1 MGDLAEIAKPPLTDD
16 IRMMFY
22 AHMHLRN
29 NGKNEPRWRG
39 VQVVKFPADL
49 ILYAQ
54 AIFTLKPDYIIETGT
69 KYGGSAIFFADM
81 LDLFV
86 GGDSKVISVDI
97 MKRPLPEHKRVEYIT
112 GSSADPI
119 IVEEVKSRMNKRSDG
134 KITGNVM
141 VVLDSDH
148 SKRHVMREMR
158 LYGPL
163 VTPRQ
168 FMVVEDCYM
177 RDQSLK
183 GPGHAVEWYLTKT
196 NKFVRE
202 PVEDQFI
209 FAVSRGGWLRRV

>member
-1 MGDLAEIAKPPLTDD
+1 MGGVTVPPITDD
-16 IRMMFY
+16 IRMQFY

-54 AIFTLKPDYIIETGT
+54 TIWTLKPDFIIETGT
-69 KYGGSAIFFADM
+69 KYGGSALFFADM

-86 GGDSKVISVDI
+86 GGNSRVITVDVES
-97 MKRPLPEHKRVEYIT
+97 RPLPAHDRITYIT
-112 GSSADPI
+112 GSSSDPVV
-119 IVEEVKSRMNKRSDG
+119 VEQVKAQMPHVGGR
-134 KITGNVM
+134 ITGNVM

-148 SKRHVMREMR
+148 SSRHVKRELR

-163 VTPRQ
+163 VTHRQ

-177 RDQSLK
+177 RDQTVK
-183 GPGHAVEWYLTKT
+183 GPGIAVEWYLTKT
-196 NKFVRE
+196 SKFVRE

-209 FAVSRGGWLRRV
+209 FAVTRGGWLRRA